1 MNRIKT
7 YWKELDIGKWPLY
20 LNFLLFLI
28 MFGCKLSG
36 QEIEWSLVFLPVYST
51 IITTFVAECL
61 HHLEMYIMDFIIGF
75 LESRN
80 Y

>member
-51 IITTFVAECL
+51 IITTFVAECF
-61 HHLEMYIMDFIIGF
+61 HNLEMYIIDFIIGF

>member
-7 YWKELDIGKWPLY
+7 YWKELDIDKWTLY

-51 IITTFVAECL
+51 IITTF
-61 HHLEMYIMDFIIGF
+61 
-75 LESRN
+75 
-80 Y
+80 

>member
-7 YWKELDIGKWPLY
+7 YWKELDIDKWTLY

-51 IITTFVAECL
+51 IITTFLAACFY
-61 HHLEMYIMDFIIGF
+61 HMEMYIMYFIMGF

>member
-7 YWKELDIGKWPLY
+7 YWKELDIDKWTLY

-51 IITTFVAECL
+51 IITTFVAECF
-61 HHLEMYIMDFIIGF
+61 HHLEMYIIDFIIAF

>member
-51 IITTFVAECL
+51 IITTFVAERF
-61 HHLEMYIMDFIIGF
+61 HHLEMYIMCFIIGF

>member
-1 MNRIKT
+1 MNKIKT

-51 IITTFVAECL
+51 IITTFLAECFY
-61 HHLEMYIMDFIIGF
+61 HLEMYIMDFIIGF